1 MARQHDIEEGISP
14 KTASVIVQFL
24 VETLSRK
31 AKIKVVRAI

>member
-14 KTASVIVQFL
+14 GIESVVVQFM
-24 VETLSRK
+24 VETLPWK